1 MMSVKAG
8 YGNLFKKPILERL
21 GEYFERAQQNHRLS
35 ICRAFRTVV
44 KLVSII
50 RLEVLCLPVGLED
63 SDDLIDDVGVAGAR
77 DPNVPLEPRYLR
89 GMRQVGRTDVGG

>member
-1 MMSVKAG
+1 MPVKTG

-21 GEYFERAQQNHRLS
+21 GEYFERAQKNHRPG
-35 ICRAFRTVV
+35 ICRAARTVV

-77 DPNVPLEPRYLR
+77 DPNVPLELYVVR
-89 GMRQVGRTDVGG
+89 VIRTEEPIR